1 MFDRVLDVSL
11 TRTCA
16 TNKMRHVLDDV
27 LPIVSSITLS
37 DILSH
42 FRFLKF
48 HFMKL
53 YKMLKIAVL
62 TMS

>member
-1 MFDRVLDVSL
+1 
-11 TRTCA
+11 
-16 TNKMRHVLDDV
+16 MRHVLDDV

-42 FRFLKF
+42 FRLLKF

>member
-1 MFDRVLDVSL
+1 
-11 TRTCA
+11 
-16 TNKMRHVLDDV
+16 MRHVLDDV

-42 FRFLKF
+42 FRLLKF
-48 HFMKL
+48 RFMKL